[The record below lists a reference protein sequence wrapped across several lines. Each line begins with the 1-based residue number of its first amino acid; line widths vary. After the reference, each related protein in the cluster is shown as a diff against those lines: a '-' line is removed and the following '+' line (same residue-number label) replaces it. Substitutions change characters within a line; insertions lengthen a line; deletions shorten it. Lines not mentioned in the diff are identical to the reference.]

1 MMKNDTAC
9 LHTAIP
15 CSACPRVPRIVD
27 VRALT
32 RRHTPTVVTAPIHC
46 GHRSN
51 EVTVDAVRGRGDGKR
66 EEGPVQSSLD
76 RMTAWRGG
84 GERGRDG
91 RGREREE
98 RRGEGRGGEER
109 GYIRGGRGGEISG
122 EGRGGEGEEERNCS
136 TSTSLYVAPS
146 LHLPRVK
153 KSVLFIISHM
163 MRWTNQWRK

>member
-1 MMKNDTAC
+1 MLLFFDIPYTGIMKNDTAC

-66 EEGPVQSSLD
+66 EEGPVQSRLD

-91 RGREREE
+91 RRRERGEDGGQQGGQPGE
-98 RRGEGRGGEER
+98 RR
-109 GYIRGGRGGEISG
+109 
-122 EGRGGEGEEERNCS
+122 GEEERNCS
-136 TSTSLYVAPS
+136 TAPLYVRRVRRRISTSG
-146 LHLPRVK
+146 K
-153 KSVLFIISHM
+153 KNCIVYI
-163 MRWTNQWRK
+163 TNDVP

>member
-1 MMKNDTAC
+1 MLFFDIPYTGIMMKNDTAC

-109 GYIRGGRGGEISG
+109 GGEERRGDISG
-122 EGRGGEGEEERNCS
+122 EGGEGRYQERGGEGRRRRRGTALRLRRS
-136 TSTSLYVAPS
+136 TSHPPYTSLG
-146 LHLPRVK
+146 
-153 KSVLFIISHM
+153 
-163 MRWTNQWRK
+163 